1 MKNLKRIAASAILVF
16 NISLMAMAAGGD
28 KVYVTDGGKK
38 YHKKNCSV
46 VKTGKTETTLED
58 AKKKGYTPC
67 NVCYKDA
74 K

>member
-1 MKNLKRIAASAILVF
+1 MKNIRGFIATAILLTNISIAAF
-16 NISLMAMAAGGD
+16 AGGD

-46 VKTGKTETTLED
+46 VKTGKSETTLDE
-58 AKKKGYTPC
+58 AKKKGYTSC
-67 NVCYKDA
+67 NVCYKAA